1 MSIFEFA
8 AWSDSDLSLGGFEL
22 MRLERLRMSN
32 FGAKRLKPFDRPE
45 RG

>member
-8 AWSDSDLSLGGFEL
+8 AWIDRDLSVGGFEL
-22 MRLERLRMSN
+22 MQLERLRMSI
-32 FGAKRLKPFDRPE
+32 FGARRLKPFDRPE